1 MKKDHTLLF
10 IIIIESLQRHH
21 LLVARLTAYGDKNK
35 YRRNEKEKGCT
46 SKIDV
51 QGSRS
56 EHALDSEWPLF
67 KTIKKR
73 KCLQLLPA
81 GKVGNA

>member
-46 SKIDV
+46 SRIDV
-51 QGSRS
+51 DGFKS
-56 EHALDSEWPLF
+56 EHAANSEWPF
-67 KTIKKR
+67 
-73 KCLQLLPA
+73 
-81 GKVGNA
+81 